1 MSIELAKLFDTCIF
15 SADSRQFYKELA
27 IGTAKPSVFEQ
38 DGIKHYFIDSH
49 VLTDEVTA
57 AQYEKEALPILE
69 KEFQSKDVIV
79 LTGGSGMF
87 IDALCIGLDPIPSSS
102 EIRKQLNEEL
112 QSFGLTTLLEELK
125 SKDPAY
131 FEEVD
136 QQNPMRVI
144 RALEVIRLTNKTFSE
159 FRVSKPK
166 KRPFEVHRF
175 VINHEREKLYNRI
188 NQRVDKMMSEG
199 LLEEV
204 KSVIHQ
210 RTLASLNTVGYKEL
224 FKFIDGKCN
233 LDHAVEKIKQN
244 SRNYAKR
251 QITWFKKHP
260 EAVWIDFSDNLTMAN
275 LIQKEVHKKVN

>member
-38 DGIKHYFIDSH
+38 DRIKHYFIDSH

-112 QSFGLTTLLEELK
+112 QSFGLETLLEELK
-125 SKDPAY
+125 SKDPVY
-131 FEEVD
+131 SEEVD

-188 NQRVDKMMSEG
+188 NQRVDKMLS
-199 LLEEV
+199 L
-204 KSVIHQ
+204 IH
-210 RTLASLNTVGYKEL
+210 
-224 FKFIDGKCN
+224 I
-233 LDHAVEKIKQN
+233 
-244 SRNYAKR
+244 
-251 QITWFKKHP
+251 
-260 EAVWIDFSDNLTMAN
+260 
-275 LIQKEVHKKVN
+275 